1 MILRGRSGA
10 ELRFYLNRRFR
21 GGGLRDQRVAD
32 HTDIGTDASENNA
45 VISLQTAAEFQ
56 ASEGGFLDRAIS
68 GRERLQ
74 LFADVPSPAASD
86 AVRYRKTPAFL
97 RFEIVFRMR
106 VLSEEDIG
114 GRRGCSIFRK
124 KVPDAG
130 QNLRGLPGSE
140 SLARS

>member
-1 MILRGRSGA
+1 MILGGRSGA
-10 ELRFYLNRRFR
+10 ELGPHLDRCFR
-21 GGGLRDQRVAD
+21 SGGLRDQRVAD
-32 HTDIGTDASENNA
+32 HTDIGADTRENNA

-56 ASEGGFLDRAIS
+56 ASESGFLDRAIS
-68 GRERLQ
+68 GCEWLQ
-74 LFADVPSPAASD
+74 LLADIPAAAALN
-86 AVRYRKTPAFL
+86 AVRNWKMPSFL

-114 GRRGCSIFRK
+114 GRRGCRVFRE

-140 SLARS
+140 SP